1 MGEDVHEVFD
11 GSISRR
17 ELLRGAA
24 AGAAMAAGGGS
35 LVAAERAAAGGGGK
49 RNGAD
54 PCDGSR
60 DVLLHNGRFLDYRGF
75 VADALT
81 VKDGKIVKVG
91 RAKDL
96 GTCTRRINLRG
107 RMVIPG
113 LIDSHV
119 HFTRTGTNVGY
130 ETRWIE
136 SAFSIAELQQVIADR
151 AAEVPPGPDKF
162 ITAQGGWNLNQ
173 FEERRLPTKAE
184 LDAGTTQHGVYLNG
198 RTNSVGAAF
207 FAGFGITTDPVTG
220 QVSSTANATAALR
233 SIQTF
238 EDKVRGTVDAIKFA
252 AANGLTMM
260 DDTSNLN
267 TQPDEYNVM
276 NTLYHRNGRQL
287 DIRMRH
293 YRYFDT
299 QPHQSTIEQLV
310 AYMDPIFRGI
320 GDDTYRILGVGE
332 QIGPG
337 SLNPVSPTLV
347 TPFID
352 LLRAVARAGWT
363 YQQHHPGG
371 ASTTK
376 HVEDFITVGH
386 EFDLAPLHWTYAHV
400 GALTPAQLQGLK
412 DIGMAVTVTRG
423 PFRDTIDSGITVGMA
438 TDSTNVAPLSPWVEL
453 FYAVTGRVQADVH
466 EDHGSAEPQA
476 IPRMEALKCYTIG
489 SAWMSGEQDV
499 VGSFEVGKWADL
511 AALSDDFLTVE
522 EHMIPK
528 MKSVLTMQGGRVVH
542 ATAPFAD
549 LAP

>member
-1 MGEDVHEVFD
+1 MAEHEEYFD
-11 GSISRR
+11 PGISRR
-17 ELLRGAA
+17 ELLKGAA
-24 AGAAMAAGGGS
+24 ATAALAAAGGS
-35 LVAAERAAAGGGGK
+35 LVAAEQAGAQQTGEPG
-49 RNGAD
+49 

-60 DVLLHNGRFLDYRGF
+60 DVRLINGRFLDYRG
-75 VADALT
+75 
-81 VKDGKIVKVG
+81 IV
-91 RAKDL
+91 AKDL
-96 GTCTRRINLRG
+96 TIKDGRIYEVGKAKLVGPCTRTINLQG

-151 AAEVPPGPDKF
+151 AATVPPGGI

-184 LDAGTTQHGVYLNG
+184 LDAATSTRGVYLNG
-198 RTNSVGAAF
+198 RTNSLGAAF

-220 QVSSTANATAALR
+220 QVSSTSGATNALR

-238 EDKVRGTVDAIKFA
+238 EDKIRGTVDAIQFA
-252 AANGLTMM
+252 AANGLVMM

-267 TQPDEYNVM
+267 TQPDEYSVM

-337 SLNPVSPTLV
+337 SLSPTSATLV
-347 TPFID
+347 TSFLD
-352 LLRAVARAGWT
+352 LCRAVARAGWS

-371 ASTTK
+371 AATVK

-386 EFDLAPLHWTYAHV
+386 EFDLAPLQWTYAHV

-412 DIGMAVTVTRG
+412 DIGMGVTVTRG

-453 FYAVTGRVQADVH
+453 FYAITGRVQADVH

-476 IPRMEALKCYTIG
+476 ISRMEALKAYTIG
-489 SAWMSGEQDV
+489 SAWMSKEEHLT
-499 VGSFEVGKWADL
+499 GSFDVGKYGDL
-511 AALSDDFLTVE
+511 AVLSDDYLRVE

-528 MKSVLTMQGGRVVH
+528 MKSVLTLQGGRVVH
-542 ATAPFAD
+542 ASGPYAA
-549 LAP
+549 LAA